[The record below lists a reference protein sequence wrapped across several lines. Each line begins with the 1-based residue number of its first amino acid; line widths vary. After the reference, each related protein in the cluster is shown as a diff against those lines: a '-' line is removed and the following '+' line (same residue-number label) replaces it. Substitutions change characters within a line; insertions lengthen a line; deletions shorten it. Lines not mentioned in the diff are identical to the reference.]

1 MDPWILIIA
10 FLVVLILLYA
20 AFFYLASLVRE
31 GSSFRIWLSYLGP
44 RIRSRL
50 SLYMPTRATEPNQR
64 SLYPKN
70 LAPPKPE
77 PATPAPSPTATK
89 SANQPARPA
98 RKKSAPRADLP
109 AMAGPSSKPFS
120 RQAAKQAAAERR
132 RVWIKYLDG
141 GRTPVVDK
149 LEIYQTT
156 IDGNLLAWFCSKRK
170 CETFLRRQIVAWQ
183 LLNETFERSDQV
195 TRWARREARL
205 GLPKRLYRL
214 LKKDY

>member
-31 GSSFRIWLSYLGP
+31 GSPFRIWLSYLGP

-50 SLYMPTRATEPNQR
+50 SLYVPTRATESNQR

-70 LAPPKPE
+70 LESPEPE
-77 PATPAPSPTATK
+77 PAKAAPPPSAIKPAKQPVRPTRTKSTSPPSP
-89 SANQPARPA
+89 S
-98 RKKSAPRADLP
+98 
-109 AMAGPSSKPFS
+109 AMASPSAKPFS
-120 RQAAKQAAAERR
+120 RQTAKKAAAEQR

-141 GRTPVVDK
+141 GRTPVEDK

-170 CETFLRRQIVAWQ
+170 YETFLRRRIVAWQ
-183 LLNETFERSDQV
+183 LLNETFDRSNQIEQ
-195 TRWARREARL
+195 WARREAML
-205 GLPKRLYRL
+205 GLPKRLYRM
-214 LKKDY
+214 LKTDD